1 MKITVG
7 SPRVLSV
14 LVDNGISYVTE
25 MDLSSR
31 TPCVHNF
38 FTVDTPFDT
47 VSESGQVVCSEI
59 FRENFQNA
67 CKTHKISAEKVIF
80 TINSGRIIN
89 REITVPYVRSS
100 KVESVIISNASEY
113 FPLDITD
120 FKMVHKVNETISDQ
134 NGKRLKVS
142 VCAVPKD
149 ILSSYYDLAAFL
161 SLEIENIDY
170 VGNSVFRFLKMF
182 ERPLATEP
190 EGTNTVKVYMSM
202 NSSSTVLSF
211 VMQGEAKLQ
220 RHIGI
225 GYGGVLEYATG
236 ISKKSA
242 EAVMYSSTDPFD
254 INEPPKDDLI
264 FGIHYDEKEWK
275 KNTIGSL
282 DGLCSSISRSI
293 DYFETL
299 FESTNLDYKLYLVG
313 PAVKIGGIKEYLE
326 EGLRS
331 TVTVP
336 DVVLGKK
343 NINVKKCAGFPA
355 TEYAMC
361 VGAIIAPLNLSDKSV
376 AKSVPMLEVFK
387 DSSVQSLLLMLG
399 ISVFTI
405 CVAVSVCLWYLPQ
418 SENNKL
424 KAQAQELK
432 DKMQTLS
439 GAQTVKTEFEKW
451 EDIKESVS
459 GINTYLYTYNDKL
472 VYFIEEFE
480 RKMPES
486 FSAKNITISEKGVS
500 MTVSVD
506 SRYEAAYVIM
516 TLREMKSIKVTSIS
530 NSFTF
535 GQVGSNTPDD
545 KFTVISDQEYAL
557 IESKLVG
564 IDWVAFDF
572 TTLDPELFKLF
583 GIDIDDYIDKEG
595 NLIHKNIAPEYQN
608 FSDDEIRVGLNDGR
622 INFFDLFMIKKES
635 DVGASTE
642 GSAKSVSIT
651 VSMEY
656 TGEFEIPEE

>member
-14 LVDNGISYVTE
+14 FVDNGVSYVTE

-31 TPCVHNF
+31 NPCVHNF

-47 VSESGQVVCSEI
+47 VSESGQVVCSEV

-67 CKTHKISAEKVIF
+67 CKNHKVSAEKVIF

-89 REITVPYVRSS
+89 REISIPYVRSS

-120 FKMVHKVNETISDQ
+120 FKMVHKVKETVTDQ
-134 NGKRLKVS
+134 SGKRLNVS

-161 SLEIENIDY
+161 SLEIENIDFI
-170 VGNSVFRFLKMF
+170 GNSVFRSMKMF
-182 ERPLATEP
+182 EKTLATEP
-190 EGTNTVKVYMSM
+190 EGANTVKVYMSM
-202 NSSSTVLSF
+202 TSSSTVLSF
-211 VMQGEAKLQ
+211 VVQGEAKLQ
-220 RHIGI
+220 RNIGI
-225 GYGGVLEYATG
+225 GYGGILQNAAAL
-236 ISKKSA
+236 SKKSA
-242 EAVMYSSTDPFD
+242 EEVLYSDTESLD
-254 INEPPKDDLI
+254 INDPPKDDLI
-264 FGIHYDEKEWK
+264 FDVHYDKEEWK
-275 KNTIGSL
+275 KTNRDSL
-282 DGLCSSISRSI
+282 EGLCASISRSI
-293 DYFETL
+293 DYFEEM
-299 FESTNLDYKLYLVG
+299 FKSSNLEYKLYLVG
-313 PAVKIGGIKEYLE
+313 PAVRIGGMKEYLE
-326 EGLRS
+326 EGLRT
-331 TVTVP
+331 TVNVP
-336 DVVLGKK
+336 DLLLGKK
-343 NINVKKCAGFPA
+343 NINIKKCSGFA
-355 TEYAMC
+355 ACEYAMC

-405 CVAVSVCLWYLPQ
+405 CIAVSVCLWYLPR
-418 SENNKL
+418 SENDKL
-424 KAQAQELK
+424 STQAQELK
-432 DKMQTLS
+432 DKMQSLS
-439 GAQTVKTEFEKW
+439 GSQTVKTEFEKW
-451 EDIKESVS
+451 EEIKESVS

-486 FSAKNITISEKGVS
+486 FSATNISVTEKGVS
-500 MTVSVD
+500 MTVNVD
-506 SRYEAAYVIM
+506 TRYEAAYVIM
-516 TLREMKSIKVTSIS
+516 TLREMKSVNVTSIS
-530 NSFTF
+530 NNFTF
-535 GQVGSNTPDD
+535 GQVGANTPDD

-564 IDWVAFDF
+564 IDWIAFDF
-572 TTLDPELFKLF
+572 TTLDPNLFKVF
-583 GIDIDDYIDKEG
+583 GIDLDDYIDDEG
-595 NLIHKNIAPEYQN
+595 NLIHKNIAPEYKN

-622 INFFDLFMIKKES
+622 ISFFDLFMIKKES
-635 DVGASTE
+635 DLGVSTE
-642 GSAKSVSIT
+642 GSAKSVSIA

-656 TGEFEIPEE
+656 TGEFEIPEN

>member
-7 SPRVLSV
+7 SPKVLSV
-14 LVDNGISYVTE
+14 FVDNGISYVTE

-31 TPCVHNF
+31 NPCVHNF
-38 FTVDTPFDT
+38 FTVSTPFDT
-47 VSESGQVVCSEI
+47 VTESGQVVCSEI
-59 FRENFQNA
+59 FKENFQNA
-67 CKTHKISAEKVIF
+67 CKNHKTSAEKVIF

-89 REITVPYVRSS
+89 REITIPYVRSN
-100 KVESVIISNASEY
+100 KVESIIINNASEY
-113 FPLDITD
+113 FPLDITEY
-120 FKMVHKVNETISDQ
+120 KMVHKINETIVDEK
-134 NGKRLKVS
+134 GKRLNVT

-149 ILSSYYDLAAFL
+149 ILASYYDLAAFL
-161 SLEIENIDY
+161 GLEIENIDY
-170 VGNSVFRFLKMF
+170 VGNSIFRFEKMF
-182 ERPLATEP
+182 ERQSAVEP
-190 EGTNTVKVYMSM
+190 EGSSLVKVYITM
-202 NSSSTVLSF
+202 NSSSAVLTF
-211 VMQGEAKLQ
+211 VKQGEAKLQ
-220 RHIGI
+220 RQIGI
-225 GYGGVLEYATG
+225 GYGGILEYATKL
-236 ISKKSA
+236 SKKDA
-242 EAVMYSSTDPFD
+242 EEVMYSSTDPLD

-264 FGIHYDEKEWK
+264 FDVHYDREEWQKNHKE
-275 KNTIGSL
+275 SL
-282 DGLCSSISRSI
+282 EGLCSSISRSM

-299 FESTNLDYKLYLVG
+299 FESANLDYKLYLVG
-313 PAVKIGGIKEYLE
+313 PAVKIGGLKEYLE
-326 EGLRS
+326 EGLR
-331 TVTVP
+331 TEVYIP
-336 DVVLGKK
+336 DVLLGKK
-343 NINVKKCAGFPA
+343 NIKIKKCAGFA
-355 TEYAMC
+355 AIEYGMC

-387 DSSVQSLLLMLG
+387 DSSVQSLLLMFG

-405 CVAVSVCLWYLPQ
+405 CIAVSVCLWYLPR
-418 SENNKL
+418 SENSKL
-424 KAQAQELK
+424 NAQAQELK
-432 DKMQTLS
+432 DKMQSLS
-439 GAQTVKTEFEKW
+439 GAQNAKTEFEKW

-459 GINTYLYTYNDKL
+459 GINDYLYTYNDKL

-486 FSAKNITISEKGVS
+486 FTAKSINISEKGVS
-500 MTVSVD
+500 MTVTVD

-545 KFTVISDQEYAL
+545 EFTVISDQEYAL
-557 IESKLVG
+557 IESKLEG
-564 IDWVAFDF
+564 IDWISFDF

-583 GIDIDDYIDKEG
+583 GIDIDDYVDKDG

-642 GSAKSVSIT
+642 GSAKSVSIS

-656 TGEFEIPEE
+656 TGEFEIPEN